1 MTHRD
6 RGGNL
11 LELAEL
17 TALEHSAPSA
27 GAGLAGCPPRGLG
40 PGKGAPRPTRC
51 LPAGA
56 GVLGPQGVSAT
67 QVVKTGRMRQFGAL
81 IVNMEKNSRKLYS
94 IFPVKVY
101 YSTQNKRKKAGGRPE
116 HRPPPDQP

>member
-27 GAGLAGCPPRGLG
+27 GAWPGVRPEDWGLGRGRLGLPAACQPVLGCWALRGSPPPRW
-40 PGKGAPRPTRC
+40 
-51 LPAGA
+51 
-56 GVLGPQGVSAT
+56 
-67 QVVKTGRMRQFGAL
+67 
-81 IVNMEKNSRKLYS
+81 
-94 IFPVKVY
+94 
-101 YSTQNKRKKAGGRPE
+101 
-116 HRPPPDQP
+116 